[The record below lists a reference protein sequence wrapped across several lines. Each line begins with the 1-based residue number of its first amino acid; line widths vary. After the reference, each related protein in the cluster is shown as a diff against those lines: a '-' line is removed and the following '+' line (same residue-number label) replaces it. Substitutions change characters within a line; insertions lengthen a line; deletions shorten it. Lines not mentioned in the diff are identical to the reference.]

1 MPADRA
7 RSGGRGPSR
16 GLAADAPE
24 ASSPVRHEPP
34 FVGSRSDAG
43 AIQSAIRPV
52 RQMGLASA
60 TRDARPPR
68 GYRRAGILAR
78 ATRLAL
84 LAVILAAFGAAP
96 ASAQGKRVKVGVLKL
111 SSSAPIFL
119 GVERGTFQE
128 FGIEPEL
135 VYFQAAQPVAVAIA
149 AGEIEVGATGLTA
162 GLYNIVAGGEKVWV
176 VADKG
181 REWPGYPLTAL
192 LVQTD
197 GPVRSVRDL
206 KGRKVGITQLGST
219 FHYMLGNLLELEAL
233 SLSDVEVTPLR
244 TLGAMAEALQARRVD
259 AILIPQPFAGDA
271 VEKGFGRILFWV
283 GDKLPYQVAAIFYS
297 KAFARDRERAVAF
310 MKGYV
315 KAARLFFDA
324 TFAKKGGWDEVVALT
339 ARYTGATPEAIRL
352 GFPYQDRDGRLDV
365 ADIGRQLDWYQKA
378 GMVTAPLQVRDLV
391 DTSFL
396 EEALRALPR

>member
-1 MPADRA
+1 MPADR
-7 RSGGRGPSR
+7 RS
-16 GLAADAPE
+16 AA
-24 ASSPVRHEPP
+24 
-34 FVGSRSDAG
+34 
-43 AIQSAIRPV
+43 
-52 RQMGLASA
+52 LASV
-60 TRDARPPR
+60 RPRPRARRSPSGSPWS
-68 GYRRAGILAR
+68 
-78 ATRLAL
+78 AL
-84 LAVILAAFGAAP
+84 GREPAA
-96 ASAQGKRVKVGVLKL
+96 AQGKKVKVGVLKL

-119 GVERGTFQE
+119 GVERGTFRE

-149 AGEIEVGATGLTA
+149 AGEIDVGATGLTA

-192 LVQTD
+192 LVQKD
-197 GPVRSVRDL
+197 GPIRSVRDL
-206 KGRKVGITQLGST
+206 KGRKIGITQLGST
-219 FHYMLGNLLELEAL
+219 FHYMLGNLLEQEGL
-233 SLSDVEVTPLR
+233 SLKDVEPAPLR

-271 VEKGFGRILFWV
+271 VENGFGRILFWV

-297 KAFARDRERAVAF
+297 KAFAQDRERAVAF

-324 TFAKKGGWDEVVALT
+324 ALAKKGGWEEIVGVT
-339 ARYTGATPEAIRL
+339 VRYTGATPEAIRV

-365 ADIGRQLDWYQKA
+365 ADIGRQLAWYHKA
-378 GMVTAPLQVRDLV
+378 GMITAPLQVRDLV

>member
-1 MPADRA
+1 MPADR
-7 RSGGRGPSR
+7 S
-16 GLAADAPE
+16 
-24 ASSPVRHEPP
+24 
-34 FVGSRSDAG
+34 
-43 AIQSAIRPV
+43 
-52 RQMGLASA
+52 
-60 TRDARPPR
+60 
-68 GYRRAGILAR
+68 R
-78 ATRLAL
+78 ATRGGTWRGLTHVRVTGGAL
-84 LAVILAAFGAAP
+84 IAALVILAVGAGP
-96 ASAQGKRVKVGVLKL
+96 AAGEGKKVKIGVLKL
-111 SSSAPIFL
+111 SSSAPVFL
-119 GVERGTFQE
+119 GVERGTFRE

-149 AGEIEVGATGLTA
+149 AGEIDVGATGLTA

-192 LVQTD
+192 LVQPD
-197 GPVRSVRDL
+197 GPIRSLRDL

-219 FHYMLGNLLELEAL
+219 FHYMLGNLLEQEGL
-233 SLSDVEVTPLR
+233 SLKDVEPAPLR

-297 KAFARDRERAVAF
+297 KAFARDREQAVAF

-324 TFAKKGGWDEVVALT
+324 TLAKKGGWDEVVAVT
-339 ARYTGATPEAIRL
+339 VRYTGATPEVLRV
-352 GFPYQDRDGRLDV
+352 GFPYQDREGRLDV
-365 ADIGRQLDWYQKA
+365 ADVGRQLAWYHKA
-378 GMVTAPLQVRDLV
+378 GMITAPLEVRDLV
-391 DTSFL
+391 DTTFL

>member
-1 MPADRA
+1 MRADR
-7 RSGGRGPSR
+7 P
-16 GLAADAPE
+16 
-24 ASSPVRHEPP
+24 
-34 FVGSRSDAG
+34 G
-43 AIQSAIRPV
+43 A
-52 RQMGLASA
+52 L
-60 TRDARPPR
+60 
-68 GYRRAGILAR
+68 ILAV
-78 ATRLAL
+78 AL
-84 LAVILAAFGAAP
+84 LALGAEPAAAEGT
-96 ASAQGKRVKVGVLKL
+96 RVRVGVLKL

-119 GVERGTFQE
+119 GVERGTFRE

-192 LVQTD
+192 LVQKD

-219 FHYMLGNLLELEAL
+219 FHYMLGNLLEQEGL
-233 SLSDVEVTPLR
+233 SLGDVEPAPLR

-259 AILIPQPFAGDA
+259 AILIPQPLAGTIVA
-271 VEKGFGRILFWV
+271 NGFGRLLFWV

-297 KAFARDRERAVAF
+297 KAFAQDRGRAVAF

-324 TFAKKGGWDEVVALT
+324 AFAKKGGWEEVVGVT
-339 ARYTGATPEAIRL
+339 ARYTGATPEVVRV

-365 ADIGRQLDWYQKA
+365 ADIDRQLAWYHRA
-378 GMVTAPLQVRDLV
+378 GMITAPLRARDLV
-391 DTSFL
+391 DGSFL

>member
-1 MPADRA
+1 VVVLGAVPAA
-7 RSGGRGPSR
+7 
-16 GLAADAPE
+16 
-24 ASSPVRHEPP
+24 
-34 FVGSRSDAG
+34 
-43 AIQSAIRPV
+43 
-52 RQMGLASA
+52 
-60 TRDARPPR
+60 
-68 GYRRAGILAR
+68 
-78 ATRLAL
+78 
-84 LAVILAAFGAAP
+84 
-96 ASAQGKRVKVGVLKL
+96 AQGKKVKVGVLKL
-111 SSSAPIFL
+111 TSSAPVFL
-119 GVERGTFQE
+119 GVERGTFRE
-128 FGIEPEL
+128 FGIDPEL

-192 LVQTD
+192 LVQAD

-206 KGRKVGITQLGST
+206 KGRKIGLTQLGST
-219 FHYMLGNLLELEAL
+219 FHYMLGNLLEQEGL
-233 SLSDVEVTPLR
+233 SLADVEATPLR

-259 AILIPQPFAGDA
+259 AVLIPQPFAGTA

-297 KAFARDRERAVAF
+297 KAFAQDRERAVAF
-310 MKGYV
+310 MKGYA

-324 TFAKKGGWDEVVALT
+324 TLAKKGGWEEVVEVT
-339 ARYTGATPEAIRL
+339 ARYTGATPEVIRV

-365 ADIGRQLDWYQKA
+365 ADIGRQLLWYHKA
-378 GMVTAPLQVRDLV
+378 GMITAPLAARDLV
-391 DTSFL
+391 DGSFL